1 MYTFKQYYL
10 GCLAHASYLIGS
22 NGEAA
27 IVDPQRDVDQ
37 YIDDAKKLG
46 LTIKYVLETHL
57 HADFVSG
64 HIELAKRTGAQ
75 IVFGA
80 KADAEFEFLGLGDGE
95 EVRVG
100 DVALRIMETPGHTP
114 ESVTIGVI
122 DTAKDPNAIEKI
134 LTGDTL
140 FIGSVGRP
148 DLVGAKGFTAQE
160 MASDL
165 YDSLWNKIMTLPDDV
180 EVYPAHGA
188 GSACGTRISDKNVST
203 IGEQRNENFALQLK
217 DKNKFIEVITTDLPE
232 TPMYFPMN
240 AAMNKQGAQPL
251 EDVPMPDALSPQQ
264 VDDLRKDENVIVMD
278 VREPKDFGT
287 AHIPGSFNNP
297 LGGRYANWAGSFLT
311 GDKKVIIV
319 AEGIDELQEAVIRLA
334 RVGLHNAIGYLAF
347 GIQAWDKAGKSLSSL
362 PMIDAMTLRDELHA
376 TPGKYQLLD
385 VRRPGEYDGGHVEG
399 AVNAALDDIYN
410 TSQGVAFH
418 KPTVVLCR
426 SGQRSSTAASLLM
439 QMGHT
444 NLINLEGGYNAW
456 SAIGGELVMPSAS

>member
-37 YIDDAKKLG
+37 YIEDAKKLG

-64 HIELAKRTGAQ
+64 HIELAQRTGAQ

-80 KADAEFEFLGLGDGE
+80 KADAEFEFMGLADGE

-100 DVALRIMETPGHTP
+100 DVALRILETPGHTP
-114 ESVTIGVI
+114 ESITIGVI
-122 DTAKDPNAIEKI
+122 DTAKDANAIEKV

-165 YDSLWNKIMTLPDDV
+165 YDSLWNKLMALPDHV

-217 DKNKFIEVITTDLPE
+217 DKNTFIDIITTDLPE
-232 TPMYFPMN
+232 TPVYFPMN

-264 VDDLRKDENVIVMD
+264 VEDLRKDKNVIIMD
-278 VREPKDFGT
+278 VRDPKDFGT

-311 GDKKVIIV
+311 GDKKVVIV
-319 AEGIDELQEAVIRLA
+319 AEGLDELQEAVLRLA

-347 GIQAWDKAGKSLSSL
+347 GILAWDKAGKSLSSL
-362 PMIDAMTLRDELHA
+362 PSIDAMDLREQLQKV
-376 TPGKYQLLD
+376 PGKYQLLD
-385 VRRPGEYDGGHVEG
+385 VRRPGEYEGGHVDG
-399 AVNAALDDIYN
+399 AINAALDDIYN
-410 TSQGVAFH
+410 TAQGVEFH
-418 KPTVVLCR
+418 KPTIVMCR

-444 NLINLEGGYNAW
+444 NLINLDGGYNAW
-456 SAIGGELVMPSAS
+456 SAIGGELVMPSST